1 MTARTASSVEVAGR
15 SVRASRIN
23 AEKKGCIMNQ
33 KVLLGGIAV
42 VVIAVAAYFIFFSG
56 SSGRCSQSAMEAMA
70 PKMQVAVQETLTK
83 DPSKADEIMKKAQ
96 AIAEAGAAGKMEE
109 ACDLSYKLAEELGV
123 K

>member
-1 MTARTASSVEVAGR
+1 
-15 SVRASRIN
+15 
-23 AEKKGCIMNQ
+23 MNQ
-33 KVLLGGIAV
+33 KALLGGIAV

-56 SSGRCSQSAMEAMA
+56 GGGRCSQSAMEELA
-70 PKMQVAVQETLTK
+70 PKMQAAVQEVLTK

-96 AIAEAGAAGKMEE
+96 AIAEAGAAGKIDE